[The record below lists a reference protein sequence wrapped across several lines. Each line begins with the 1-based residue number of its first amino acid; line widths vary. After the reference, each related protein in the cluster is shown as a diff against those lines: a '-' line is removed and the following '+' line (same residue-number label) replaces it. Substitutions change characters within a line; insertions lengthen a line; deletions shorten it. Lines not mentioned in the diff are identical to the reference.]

1 MDYVGIKFMHI
12 HGQQSS
18 TNPSNLQNSK
28 TIVTKPRTGGCAGQ
42 RLFDGQSDDGT
53 ATSFDIAPPRV
64 GESMIGL
71 LSFTPAL
78 KNHGPIIFPNYLSKR
93 QLVPLE
99 DGLLSKD
106 HVFRNLVMMMCCT
119 CCVSTRNEKSLP
131 ITYPKVIIVG
141 PVDSA
146 VNREIMAASYS
157 AQPASPTNLEPP
169 MVRVCN
175 K

>member
-12 HGQQSS
+12 HRQQSS

-42 RLFDGQSDDGT
+42 RLFDDQSDDGT

-64 GESMIGL
+64 GD
-71 LSFTPAL
+71 FTPAL

-106 HVFRNLVMMMCCT
+106 HAFRNLVMMMCCT
-119 CCVSTRNEKSLP
+119 CCVSTRNEKSLS
-131 ITYPKVIIVG
+131 ISYPKVIIVG

-157 AQPASPTNLEPP
+157 AQPASPTNPEPS